1 MLYNCT
7 VRTPLKAL
15 SSTSVSIHHPIPP
28 AVPLPVFTFALQ
40 SARHRIPHFPY
51 TMPINISF
59 RKNKQRA
66 PDAETVKIVTM
77 EDLFTFISD
86 SQRNIKEKR
95 EANIRSGFDI
105 SAHDG
110 DDVDAGVNADDDA
123 GDSDDDEPMV
133 RVHDSDYRSD
143 STDNIS

>member
-1 MLYNCT
+1 
-7 VRTPLKAL
+7 
-15 SSTSVSIHHPIPP
+15 
-28 AVPLPVFTFALQ
+28 
-40 SARHRIPHFPY
+40 
-51 TMPINISF
+51 MPIKFSF
-59 RKNKQRA
+59 RKNKQRT
-66 PDAETVKIVTM
+66 PVAETVKIVTM
-77 EDLFTFISD
+77 EDLFTFITD

-95 EANIRSGFDI
+95 ETNSPSGFDI

-123 GDSDDDEPMV
+123 DDSDDDEPMV

>member
-1 MLYNCT
+1 MAW
-7 VRTPLKAL
+7 TPLKL
-15 SSTSVSIHHPIPP
+15 FNSRLDPP
-28 AVPLPVFTFALQ
+28 FPHLPLPLPAFTIALQ
-40 SARHRIPHFPY
+40 SARHRIPYFPY
-51 TMPINISF
+51 TMPVKISF
-59 RKNKQRA
+59 WKNKQRTPA
-66 PDAETVKIVTM
+66 AETVKIVTM
-77 EDLFTFISD
+77 EDLFTFITD

-133 RVHDSDYRSD
+133 RVHDSGCRSD
-143 STDNIS
+143 SADNMY